1 MAMAGWI
8 DKLEF
13 ALASEF
19 EYVRDLGAPGAVQRH
34 KDVRARQCDLF
45 RDLGKNGTI
54 SDIISA
60 EKSLLAFELAYY
72 ANSKAMKGSLDSS
85 LHELSACERML
96 RKVQQP
102 NIYKDVNDDHSLP
115 RNRVGGL
122 PRDEARQF
130 FKSHWTRLLNQDK
143 GRLDRLDK
151 DIIDARRA
159 NMRTAE
165 KRYIAMQ
172 QIALGITPQPPDK
185 VHGAGLGI

>member
-151 DIIDARRA
+151 DIIDVRRA

-165 KRYIAMQ
+165 KQYIAMQ

-185 VHGAGLGI
+185 ARGAGLGI

>member
-19 EYVRDLGAPGAVQRH
+19 EYVRDLGALGAVQRH
-34 KDVRARQCDLF
+34 KDVRVRQRDLF
-45 RDLGKNGTI
+45 RDVGKNGTI
-54 SDIISA
+54 SDILAA

-151 DIIDARRA
+151 DIIDVRRA

-165 KRYIAMQ
+165 KQYIAMQ

-185 VHGAGLGI
+185 ARGAGLGI

>member
-34 KDVRARQCDLF
+34 KDVRACQCDLF

-151 DIIDARRA
+151 DIIDVRRA

-165 KRYIAMQ
+165 KQYIAMQ

-185 VHGAGLGI
+185 ARGAGLGI

>member
-34 KDVRARQCDLF
+34 KDVRACQCDLF

-72 ANSKAMKGSLDSS
+72 ANSKAMKGSLEDA
-85 LHELSACERML
+85 LFDLAITEKL
-96 RKVQQP
+96 VQTIQNP
-102 NIYKDVNDDHSLP
+102 ASYKAVDESHARP

-143 GRLDRLDK
+143 ARLDLIDK
-151 DIIDARRA
+151 QIIDARRA
-159 NMRTAE
+159 NIRTAE
-165 KRYIAMQ
+165 KQYEAMQ

-185 VHGAGLGI
+185 ARGAGLGI